1 MRKAPCLNA
10 DQSNRQRAINHPER
24 VQIDYTA
31 PAPPSQE
38 KRDFLNTESK
48 REELKQ
54 IVLSADE
61 QELDRI
67 IKIFEKILEVMQ
79 EAKNDQRGI

>member
-1 MRKAPCLNA
+1 M
-10 DQSNRQRAINHPER
+10 
-24 VQIDYTA
+24 QIDYTA
-31 PAPPSQE
+31 PAPPRQE
-38 KRDFLNTESK
+38 KRDFVNTESK

-67 IKIFEKILEVMQ
+67 IKMILEATQ
-79 EAKNDQRGI
+79 EA

>member
-1 MRKAPCLNA
+1 M
-10 DQSNRQRAINHPER
+10 
-24 VQIDYTA
+24 QIDYTA
-31 PAPPSQE
+31 PAPPRQE
-38 KRDFLNTESK
+38 KRNFVNTESK

-67 IKIFEKILEVMQ
+67 IKILVAMQ
-79 EAKNDQRGI
+79 EAENDQRGSYQPGFLAGVCRQHSRPQTSKVQ

>member
-67 IKIFEKILEVMQ
+67 IKILETLQ
-79 EAKNDQRGI
+79 EAENDQRGI

>member
-1 MRKAPCLNA
+1 M
-10 DQSNRQRAINHPER
+10 
-24 VQIDYTA
+24 
-31 PAPPSQE
+31 
-38 KRDFLNTESK
+38 NTESK

-67 IKIFEKILEVMQ
+67 IKILEAMQ
-79 EAKNDQRGI
+79 ETENDQRGI

>member
-1 MRKAPCLNA
+1 MPECRPKPQAKSC
-10 DQSNRQRAINHPER
+10 RTHPER

-31 PAPPSQE
+31 PAPPRQE
-38 KRDFLNTESK
+38 KRDFVNTESK

-67 IKIFEKILEVMQ
+67 IKMVLEATQ
-79 EAKNDQRGI
+79 EAENDQRGI

>member
-10 DQSNRQRAINHPER
+10 YQSNRQRAINHPER
-24 VQIDYTA
+24 VQINYTA
-31 PAPPSQE
+31 PAPIIK
-38 KRDFLNTESK
+38 KRGNFVNTESK
-48 REELKQ
+48 RDELKQ

-67 IKIFEKILEVMQ
+67 IKILEAMQ
-79 EAKNDQRGI
+79 EAENDQRGI

>member
-1 MRKAPCLNA
+1 M
-10 DQSNRQRAINHPER
+10 
-24 VQIDYTA
+24 QIDYTA

-38 KRDFLNTESK
+38 KRNFVNTESK

-67 IKIFEKILEVMQ
+67 IKMILEATQ

>member
-1 MRKAPCLNA
+1 M
-10 DQSNRQRAINHPER
+10 
-24 VQIDYTA
+24 
-31 PAPPSQE
+31 
-38 KRDFLNTESK
+38 NTESK

-67 IKIFEKILEVMQ
+67 IKII
-79 EAKNDQRGI
+79 EAVKEAENDQRGI

>member
-1 MRKAPCLNA
+1 M
-10 DQSNRQRAINHPER
+10 
-24 VQIDYTA
+24 
-31 PAPPSQE
+31 
-38 KRDFLNTESK
+38 NTESK

-67 IKIFEKILEVMQ
+67 IKILEAMQ
-79 EAKNDQRGI
+79 EVENDQGGI

>member
-1 MRKAPCLNA
+1 MPTKATGKEL
-10 DQSNRQRAINHPER
+10 ITHPER

-38 KRDFLNTESK
+38 KRNFVNTESK

-67 IKIFEKILEVMQ
+67 IKILEAMQ
-79 EAKNDQRGI
+79 EAENDQRGI

>member
-10 DQSNRQRAINHPER
+10 DQSNRQRAVEHPER
-24 VQIDYTA
+24 VQLNYTA

-38 KRDFLNTESK
+38 KRDFVNTESK
-48 REELKQ
+48 REKLKR

-67 IKIFEKILEVMQ
+67 IKILEAMQ
-79 EAKNDQRGI
+79 EAENDNSGI

>member
-1 MRKAPCLNA
+1 M
-10 DQSNRQRAINHPER
+10 
-24 VQIDYTA
+24 QIDYTA
-31 PAPPSQE
+31 PAPPRQE
-38 KRDFLNTESK
+38 KRNFVNTESK

-67 IKIFEKILEVMQ
+67 IKILVAMQ
-79 EAKNDQRGI
+79 EAENDQRGI

>member
-1 MRKAPCLNA
+1 M
-10 DQSNRQRAINHPER
+10 
-24 VQIDYTA
+24 
-31 PAPPSQE
+31 
-38 KRDFLNTESK
+38 NTESK

-67 IKIFEKILEVMQ
+67 IKILEAMQ
-79 EAKNDQRGI
+79 EAENDQRGL

>member
-1 MRKAPCLNA
+1 M
-10 DQSNRQRAINHPER
+10 
-24 VQIDYTA
+24 
-31 PAPPSQE
+31 
-38 KRDFLNTESK
+38 NTESK

-67 IKIFEKILEVMQ
+67 IKMILEATQ

>member
-1 MRKAPCLNA
+1 M
-10 DQSNRQRAINHPER
+10 
-24 VQIDYTA
+24 QIDYTA
-31 PAPPSQE
+31 PAPPRQE
-38 KRDFLNTESK
+38 KRNFVNTESK

-67 IKIFEKILEVMQ
+67 IKIIVAMQ
-79 EAKNDQRGI
+79 EAENDQRGI

>member
-1 MRKAPCLNA
+1 M
-10 DQSNRQRAINHPER
+10 
-24 VQIDYTA
+24 
-31 PAPPSQE
+31 
-38 KRDFLNTESK
+38 NTESK

-67 IKIFEKILEVMQ
+67 IKMILEITQ
-79 EAKNDQRGI
+79 EAENDQRGI

>member
-38 KRDFLNTESK
+38 KRDFVNTESK
-48 REELKQ
+48 RDELKQ

-67 IKIFEKILEVMQ
+67 IKMVLEVTQ
-79 EAKNDQRGI
+79 EAENDQRGI

>member
-1 MRKAPCLNA
+1 M
-10 DQSNRQRAINHPER
+10 
-24 VQIDYTA
+24 
-31 PAPPSQE
+31 
-38 KRDFLNTESK
+38 NTESK

-79 EAKNDQRGI
+79 EAENDQRGI

>member
-1 MRKAPCLNA
+1 M
-10 DQSNRQRAINHPER
+10 
-24 VQIDYTA
+24 
-31 PAPPSQE
+31 
-38 KRDFLNTESK
+38 NTESK

>member
-1 MRKAPCLNA
+1 M
-10 DQSNRQRAINHPER
+10 
-24 VQIDYTA
+24 QIDYTA
-31 PAPPSQE
+31 PAPPRQDQR
-38 KRDFLNTESK
+38 KFVNPESK

-67 IKIFEKILEVMQ
+67 IKILVAMQ
-79 EAKNDQRGI
+79 EAENDQRGI

>member
-1 MRKAPCLNA
+1 M
-10 DQSNRQRAINHPER
+10 
-24 VQIDYTA
+24 
-31 PAPPSQE
+31 
-38 KRDFLNTESK
+38 NTESK

-67 IKIFEKILEVMQ
+67 IKMIFEATQ
-79 EAKNDQRGI
+79 EAENDQRGI

>member
-1 MRKAPCLNA
+1 M
-10 DQSNRQRAINHPER
+10 
-24 VQIDYTA
+24 
-31 PAPPSQE
+31 
-38 KRDFLNTESK
+38 NTESK

-67 IKIFEKILEVMQ
+67 IKILEAMQ
-79 EAKNDQRGI
+79 EAENDNSRI

>member
-10 DQSNRQRAINHPER
+10 DQSHRQRAIEHPER

-38 KRDFLNTESK
+38 KRDFVNTESK

-67 IKIFEKILEVMQ
+67 IRILEAMQ
-79 EAKNDQRGI
+79 EAENDQRGI